1 MDGDLVKKLYEEIQK
16 RKMYEQ
22 EDDDDDDDTT
32 NLDNDI
38 DDEDDYSEDNEGEV
52 TTNNDFCEMVSKLLH
67 SQIQTHVFHLSV
79 KGSGSYAIHK
89 ALQDYYDSIGE
100 IVDGLTESYQGKYG
114 LLKNYST
121 FELKTYTSVNDVI
134 DYLEELNSMIEDSRS
149 CCDDSFIQN
158 QIDTVQELIFSTVYK
173 LKFLK

>member
-1 MDGDLVKKLYEEIQK
+1 MDNDLVKKLYEEIQK

-22 EDDDDDDDTT
+22 EEDMD
-32 NLDNDI
+32 LEDNV
-38 DDEDDYSEDNEGEV
+38 DDEDDDTEMDYEDNGS
-52 TTNNDFCEMVSKLLH
+52 TNDDFCEMISKLFH

-79 KGSGSYAIHK
+79 KGPGSYATHK
-89 ALQDYYDSIGE
+89 ALQDYYDSIGGL
-100 IVDGLTESYQGKYG
+100 VDGLTESYQGKYG

-121 FELKTYTSVNDVI
+121 FELETYTSVNDVI
-134 DYLEELNSMIEDSRS
+134 GYLEELNDMIEDSRS
-149 CCDDSFIQN
+149 CCEDSFIQN

>member
-1 MDGDLVKKLYEEIQK
+1 MDNDLVKKLYEEIQK

-22 EDDDDDDDTT
+22 EEDMDLDDNEDDDT
-32 NLDNDI
+32 DMDYE
-38 DDEDDYSEDNEGEV
+38 DEGTISDE
-52 TTNNDFCEMVSKLLH
+52 FCEMISKLFH

-89 ALQDYYDSIGE
+89 ALQDYYDSIGG